1 MVRTSFDGQTIAKV
15 LRRHNYQPVGR
26 TGSHLKL
33 RWESPHTDEVRIV
46 TVPMKPAD
54 ALPIKRR
61 GTLNRLCT
69 LEERDD
75 VASKDI
81 SGRNT
86 VWWRTDTDA

>member
-33 RWESPHTDEVRIV
+33 RWESPHTDEMRIV

-54 ALPIKRR
+54 KIPT
-61 GTLNRLCT
+61 GTMRSIAEQCGAKDFKEWCAWIDRNR
-69 LEERDD
+69 
-75 VASKDI
+75 
-81 SGRNT
+81 
-86 VWWRTDTDA
+86 